1 MEPMPPRRPVSASE
15 AASAA
20 PATPGSPPASVSG
33 ASLGQRT
40 STLSTGWPE
49 GADDLA
55 ESLLAAL
62 AIGDREWHAVK
73 GQAPRR
79 AAEQIAAALVQLLR
93 GDDPRLSRA
102 GEGRDQAIALL
113 ENALAW
119 LQGSIKDPGCPH
131 RAR

>member
-1 MEPMPPRRPVSASE
+1 VTSSE

-20 PATPGSPPASVSG
+20 PAAGSVSACEPG
-33 ASLGQRT
+33 
-40 STLSTGWPE
+40 LSAGRPAATAAPGWPE

-55 ESLLAAL
+55 ERLLSAL
-62 AIGDREWHAVK
+62 AISDREWHAIK

-79 AAEQIAAALVQLLR
+79 AAEQLAAALVQLLR
-93 GDDPRLSRA
+93 GDDPRQGRG
-102 GEGRDQAIALL
+102 GEGREQAIALL

-119 LQGSIKDPGCPH
+119 LQGSLRDPGCPH